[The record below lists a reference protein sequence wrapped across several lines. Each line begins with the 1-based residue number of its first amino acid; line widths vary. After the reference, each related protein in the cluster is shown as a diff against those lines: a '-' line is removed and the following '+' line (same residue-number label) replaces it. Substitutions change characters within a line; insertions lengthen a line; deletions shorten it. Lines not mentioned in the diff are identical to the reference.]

1 MKHWKIDYAVKNAA
15 GQEEKSLLVEAV
27 TIDDALSKAHKAVA
41 TKELQESKPED
52 MFVIWNVGIRED
64 DVF

>member
-41 TKELQESKPED
+41 TKELRESKPED
-52 MFVIWNVGIRED
+52 MFVIWNVGIIED

>member
-1 MKHWKIDYAVKNAA
+1 MKHWKIDYAVKKAA
-15 GQEEKSLLVEAV
+15 GQEEKSLLVEAA
-27 TIDDALSKAHKAVA
+27 TIDDALSKAHKAIA

-52 MFVIWNVGIRED
+52 MFVIWNVGIIED

>member
-15 GQEEKSLLVEAV
+15 GHEEKSLVVEAV
-27 TIDDALSKAHKAVA
+27 NIDDALSRAHKAVA
-41 TKELQESKPED
+41 TKELPASRHGD
-52 MFVIWNVGIRED
+52 RFVIWNIGIIED

>member
-41 TKELQESKPED
+41 TKELQEGKPED
-52 MFVIWNVGIRED
+52 MYVIWNVGIIED
-64 DVF
+64 DVL